1 MGGIAVAPFA
11 WSEAGVPYALEQLR
25 QLLKQQSSPEETCAM
40 LIEPVLGEG
49 GYVPAPPGFLEGLR
63 QICDENNLLLIVD
76 EVQTGFG
83 RTGKLFAIDGHYG
96 VEPDILIMAK
106 GLASGMPLS
115 AIASRSELT
124 ERQAPGT
131 MGGTYAGNILSC
143 ASALATLDVIQQEGL
158 VENSAAMGDRLMP
171 QLRALKDSGRYPIKD
186 VRGKGLMVG
195 LEFEAG
201 NPGAAAAVT
210 KACLDNGLMM
220 LGTSSYEAVRFIPP
234 LTVSADELDLGVEL
248 FTKAL
253 DATFVN

>member
-1 MGGIAVAPFA
+1 M
-11 WSEAGVPYALEQLR
+11 
-25 QLLKQQSSPEETCAM
+25 
-40 LIEPVLGEG
+40 
-49 GYVPAPPGFLEGLR
+49 
-63 QICDENNLLLIVD
+63 
-76 EVQTGFG
+76 
-83 RTGKLFAIDGHYG
+83 
-96 VEPDILIMAK
+96 
-106 GLASGMPLS
+106 
-115 AIASRSELT
+115 
-124 ERQAPGT
+124 
-131 MGGTYAGNILSC
+131 
-143 ASALATLDVIQQEGL
+143 
-158 VENSAAMGDRLMP
+158 MP